1 MSNMKYPIG
10 IQSFDKIIMD
20 GYLYFDKTALIYDL
34 AHNGNVYFLSRPR
47 RFGKSLLVSTLECYF
62 KGRKELFIGLDID
75 KLETEWKE
83 YPILHLD
90 FNAANFRD
98 ANALEAKLEN
108 FVANAEIIYGH
119 DKTATTL
126 GDRFRSVLANAHKTT
141 GQQVVVLIDEYDKP
155 LLDVIGLPDTIDC
168 NGIKVSLEDHHR
180 EILKSFYSTFKAADE
195 DLRFVLLTGVTKF
208 SQISVFSGFNQPLDI
223 SMDERYDAICGIT
236 KEELFEK
243 LEVQIAELAKKL
255 GVTTE
260 GMKTILTKR
269 YDGYHFSARMTDI
282 FNPFSILNVFAKKE
296 IENYWFSTGSPT
308 YLVRLLADY
317 NQNINELV
325 GKYYSRDEF
334 VDYRADVERPLP
346 MIYQS
351 GYLTIK
357 GYKQRTR
364 AYLLDFPNDEVR
376 EGFISLLMAGY
387 FKTTLSPRGWVDS
400 VLDAFDDGDVDELER
415 QFTSLFAKIPYSL
428 RDKGTDIEKERHFQY
443 TFFLIM
449 NLISN
454 YTTYAEKQQSE
465 GRIDCIVETLSHVYI
480 FEFKRDSS
488 AQKAIEQ
495 IEEKGYAR
503 EYAADKRA
511 IHKIGVN
518 FSSQTGTIDGWI
530 AK

>member
-62 KGRKELFIGLDID
+62 KGRKELFRGLDID

-155 LLDVIGLPDTIDC
+155 LIDVIGLPDTIDC
-168 NGIKVSLEDHHR
+168 NGIK
-180 EILKSFYSTFKAADE
+180 
-195 DLRFVLLTGVTKF
+195 
-208 SQISVFSGFNQPLDI
+208 
-223 SMDERYDAICGIT
+223 
-236 KEELFEK
+236 
-243 LEVQIAELAKKL
+243 
-255 GVTTE
+255 
-260 GMKTILTKR
+260 
-269 YDGYHFSARMTDI
+269 
-282 FNPFSILNVFAKKE
+282 
-296 IENYWFSTGSPT
+296 
-308 YLVRLLADY
+308 
-317 NQNINELV
+317 
-325 GKYYSRDEF
+325 
-334 VDYRADVERPLP
+334 
-346 MIYQS
+346 
-351 GYLTIK
+351 
-357 GYKQRTR
+357 
-364 AYLLDFPNDEVR
+364 
-376 EGFISLLMAGY
+376 
-387 FKTTLSPRGWVDS
+387 
-400 VLDAFDDGDVDELER
+400 
-415 QFTSLFAKIPYSL
+415 
-428 RDKGTDIEKERHFQY
+428 
-443 TFFLIM
+443 
-449 NLISN
+449 
-454 YTTYAEKQQSE
+454 
-465 GRIDCIVETLSHVYI
+465 VETLSHVYI

-503 EYAADKRA
+503 EYAADKRT
-511 IHKIGVN
+511 IHKIDVN